1 MNNQFRGVISAAALA
16 GMAGMASAQ
25 VLVDLGKL
33 PGGAWNYASTLS
45 DDGSVVCGSADV
57 SGGKARAYRWTA
69 AGGLVNLGVAGGAD
83 HSYGYGM
90 SGSGSVVVGAS
101 GAAYDTACR
110 WTQATGMVSL
120 GSLATGKPSFAF
132 DATQDGSVVVGDGYL
147 SNSLQKAF
155 RWTQATGMQPFGQI
169 LAGCD
174 QSLALGITPT
184 GSFLFGYC
192 YHNAPQLVMPTACRW
207 DAAGNIISLGVLAGS
222 AESVPSDCSAD
233 GSVIVGYC
241 ADMQGQN
248 TRSFRW
254 SASTSMEELPPP
266 AGITRSIA
274 GSITGDGA
282 VITGYGFVGQDV
294 EAVLW
299 INGASQRVSDY
310 LSARGVSTSGWTLRT
325 AIISAGGSAMAG
337 WGIHNGVGTSWY
349 INLGCTDAPAIT
361 TQPQSQTISLGSPV
375 TFSVV
380 ATGPSLQYQWYKNN
394 ATIGGA
400 NASSYTINS
409 VVQNDAG
416 DYYCMVSNSCGGL
429 ASNIATLTVDLGCI
443 APAITGQPSSQTIS
457 LGSPVT
463 FSVVATGTD
472 LGYQWFQNGS
482 IIDGAIAANYTIQ
495 AVAQGDEGDYSCL
508 VSNACGDDLSAPAT
522 LTISYGCEPTVTD
535 QPDTVRTCP
544 GTMATLSLSAVGDGE
559 LSYQWRKDGEDIF
572 GAIESSYVIWSASV
586 LDTGSYDC
594 VVENDC
600 GHVTSDAALVVV
612 CLADFNCDGFVNGND
627 YDEFAELFDYADPA
641 ADLNADGF
649 VNGDDYDLF
658 ASAFDLG
665 C

>member
-1 MNNQFRGVISAAALA
+1 MSSKFRGVMTAAAFAYLS
-16 GMAGMASAQ
+16 GTASAQ

-33 PGGAWNYASTLS
+33 PGGTWNYVSTIS

-57 SGGKARAYRWTA
+57 SGGEARAYRWTA
-69 AGGLVNLGVAGGAD
+69 ATGLVNLGVASGAD

-90 SGSGSVVVGAS
+90 SGSGLVVVGAG

-147 SNSLQKAF
+147 SNSLQRAF

-207 DAAGNIISLGVLAGS
+207 DASGNIIGLGILAGS
-222 AESVPSDCSAD
+222 AESVPGDCSAD

-248 TRSFRW
+248 SRSFRW
-254 SASTSMEELPPP
+254 SAASGIEELLPP
-266 AGITRSIA
+266 ASMSRSIA
-274 GSITGDGA
+274 GSVTGDGA
-282 VITGYGFVGQDV
+282 VITGYGFAGQDV
-294 EAVLW
+294 EAVVW
-299 INGASQRVSDY
+299 INGVSQRVSDY
-310 LSARGVSTSGWTLRT
+310 LTARGVSTSGWTLRT
-325 AIISAGGSAMAG
+325 AAISAGGSAMAG
-337 WGIHNGVGTSWY
+337 WGIHNGVSTSWY
-349 INLGCTDAPAIT
+349 INLGCTDAPAIA

-400 NASSYTINS
+400 NASSYTITS

-416 DYYCMVSNSCGGL
+416 DYYCMVSNSCGGIS
-429 ASNIATLTVDLGCI
+429 SNIATLTVDAGCV
-443 APAITGQPSSQTIS
+443 APTITGQPSSQTIS
-457 LGSPVT
+457 VGSPVT
-463 FSVVATGTD
+463 FGVSATGTD
-472 LGYQWFQNGS
+472 LEYQWFQNGS
-482 IIDGAIAANYTIQ
+482 IIGGATASNYTIQ
-495 AVAQGDEGDYSCL
+495 AVSQGDEGDYTCL
-508 VSNACGDDLSAPAT
+508 VSNACGDGLSAPAA
-522 LTISYGCEPTVTD
+522 LTISYGCEPTITD
-535 QPDTVRTCP
+535 QPDDARTCP
-544 GTMATLSLSAVGDGE
+544 GTLVTLSLSAVGDGE

-586 LDTGSYDC
+586 LDAGSYDC

-600 GHVTSDAALVVV
+600 GHVISDAALVVV

-627 YDEFAELFDYADPA
+627 YDEFAEFFDYADPG

>member
-1 MNNQFRGVISAAALA
+1 MNNKLRGVISAAALA

-69 AGGLVNLGVAGGAD
+69 AGGLVNLGIVSGAD

-90 SGSGSVVVGAS
+90 SGNGLVVIGDSGLGF
-101 GAAYDTACR
+101 DQACR
-110 WTQATGMVSL
+110 WTQATGMVSI
-120 GSLATGKPSFAF
+120 GGFASNSPSFAF
-132 DATQDGSVVVGDGYL
+132 GANYDGTVIVGDGYL
-147 SNSLQKAF
+147 GGLQRAF
-155 RWTQATGMQPFGQI
+155 RWTQATGLQAFGQI
-169 LAGCD
+169 LPGCD
-174 QSLALGITPT
+174 QSLALGITPS
-184 GSFLFGYC
+184 GSYLFGYC

-207 DAAGNIISLGVLAGS
+207 DSAGNIISLGVLAGS
-222 AESVPSDCSAD
+222 AESVPGDCSTD

-254 SASTSMEELPPP
+254 STAGGMQELTPP
-266 AGITRSIA
+266 AGITGSTA
-274 GSITGDGA
+274 GGITGDGS
-282 VITGYGFVGQDV
+282 VIVGYGFEGSGG
-294 EAVLW
+294 ESAIIW
-299 INGASQRVSDY
+299 INGVGQRVSDY
-310 LSARGVSTSGWTLRT
+310 LTARGVSISGWTLRT
-325 AIISAGGSAMAG
+325 ADISAGGTAMAG

-349 INLGCTDAPAIT
+349 INLGCTDAPAII

-416 DYYCMVSNSCGGL
+416 DYFCLVSNSCGGL
-429 ASNIATLTVDLGCI
+429 ASNVATLTVDLGCI
-443 APAITGQPSSQTIS
+443 APTITGQPSSQTIS

-463 FSVVATGTD
+463 FSVTATGTD

-482 IIDGAIAANYTIQ
+482 IIDGASASNYTIQ
-495 AVAQGDEGDYSCL
+495 AVAQGDEGDYTCL

-522 LTISYGCEPTVTD
+522 LTISYGCEPTITD
-535 QPDTVRTCP
+535 QPHNARTCP
-544 GTMATLSLSAVGDGE
+544 GGSITLGLTAVGDAPMD
-559 LSYQWRKDGEDIF
+559 YQWRKDGEDIL
-572 GAIESSYVIWSASV
+572 GANDQTYTIWSATAADS
-586 LDTGSYDC
+586 GSYDC
-594 VVENDC
+594 VIENDC
-600 GHVTSDAALVVV
+600 GHATSDPAFVSV
-612 CLADFNCDGFVNGND
+612 CIADFNCDGFVNGND
-627 YDEFAELFDYADPA
+627 YDEFAELFDEAYSG
-641 ADLNADGF
+641 ADLNSDGF

-658 ASAFDLG
+658 ASAFDAG